1 MFKYV
6 VSAVLSS
13 LLAGSLQAAPV
24 VFPKQVT
31 LVGPESSQ
39 QLVVTADLEQKQSVD
54 LTRTVV
60 YRSSDPAIVTVSG
73 RGLVQP
79 VAEGNTTIVVVGESG
94 ERMIPVTV
102 QAMRSPPP
110 VSFRQQIQPVL
121 TKAGCNSGGCHGK
134 AEGQNG
140 FKLSVFGF
148 DDVADHEALVS
159 ASRGRRVRVAAPA
172 SSLLLGKATSRVPHG
187 GGRKI
192 EEGGLW
198 YQLLRRWMAEG
209 ARLDDQQPEH
219 RLQLSIYPAE
229 VQLLA
234 GSGHQLQVFA
244 EDESG
249 QRRCVTREAEFISNA
264 VEVAVV
270 DRDGWVQ
277 VDNVPGEAAILAR
290 YKGSVAVARVTL
302 PQADRF
308 DRPPVQ
314 NEVDPLVWDRLE
326 SLGIQPSER
335 TTDAVFLRRV
345 FLDTIG
351 TLPTIEETKQ
361 FLASENPAKRKQLID
376 SLLQR
381 TEYADFWAMKWA
393 DILRVD
399 REIIGPVGTVAMT
412 RWLRRQFAGNV
423 PYDQFVQDIVT
434 VRGST
439 HSETPAAMYVVHDSP
454 EKLARSMSQV
464 FLGVRIECAQCH
476 HHPFERWSQSD
487 YVAFSG
493 FFTGL
498 KQKTAAGGSKKV
510 YDVAGLDL
518 KHPRSG
524 ETVSVAG
531 LGSDPVDLAQVE
543 SRRVALAQWMTA
555 DKNPFL
561 ARMLVNRLWSH
572 YLGRGLVEPI
582 DDMRATNPAT
592 NEPLLQLLAD
602 RFVES
607 GYDVK
612 QLTRLILNSR
622 TYQLSSRRNESN
634 QRDDQNFSRAAWRP
648 MPAEVLLD
656 AICQV
661 TGVQEHFNG
670 WPTGY
675 RAIEI
680 WDNRMPSY
688 FFRVFGKPQRVSVCE
703 CERGNEPS
711 ISQALHLMNS
721 PESVE
726 KIRHRRG
733 RARKLTRSTLSDDKI
748 VEQLY
753 LAALARYPNA
763 QERELMLGAFR
774 EQDGELRRAVVEDVL
789 WALLNTR
796 EFVFNH

>member
-1 MFKYV
+1 
-6 VSAVLSS
+6 
-13 LLAGSLQAAPV
+13 
-24 VFPKQVT
+24 
-31 LVGPESSQ
+31 
-39 QLVVTADLEQKQSVD
+39 
-54 LTRTVV
+54 
-60 YRSSDPAIVTVSG
+60 
-73 RGLVQP
+73 
-79 VAEGNTTIVVVGESG
+79 
-94 ERMIPVTV
+94 
-102 QAMRSPPP
+102 
-110 VSFRQQIQPVL
+110 
-121 TKAGCNSGGCHGK
+121 
-134 AEGQNG
+134 
-140 FKLSVFGF
+140 
-148 DDVADHEALVS
+148 
-159 ASRGRRVRVAAPA
+159 
-172 SSLLLGKATSRVPHG
+172 
-187 GGRKI
+187 
-192 EEGGLW
+192 
-198 YQLLRRWMAEG
+198 MAEG
-209 ARLDDQQPEH
+209 AKLDDQQPEH
-219 RLQLSIYPAE
+219 RWRLFIYPPE

-244 EDESG
+244 ENEAG

-270 DRDGWVQ
+270 DRDGWIQ
-277 VDNVPGEAAILAR
+277 VNDVPGEAAILAR

-302 PQADRF
+302 PQADQFR
-308 DRPPVQ
+308 RPPEQ
-314 NEVDPLVWDRLE
+314 NEVDPLVWDRLKM
-326 SLGIQPSER
+326 LGIQPSER
-335 TTDAVFLRRV
+335 TTDAAFLRRV

-351 TLPTIEETKQ
+351 TLPTIQETEQ
-361 FLASENPAKRKQLID
+361 FLASKKSGKRAQLID
-376 SLLQR
+376 ALLQR
-381 TEYADFWAMKWA
+381 PEYADFWAMKWA

-399 REIIGPVGTVAMT
+399 REIIGPIGTIAMT

-423 PYDQFVQDIVT
+423 PYDQFVRDVVT

-439 HSETPAAMYVVHDSP
+439 HSETPAAMYVVHDTP

-498 KQKTAAGGSKKV
+498 KQKPSSGGSKKV

-524 ETVSVAG
+524 ETVIVAG
-531 LGSDPVDLAQVE
+531 LGSDPVDLAQVA
-543 SRRVALAQWMTA
+543 SRRVALADWMTA

-561 ARMLVNRLWSH
+561 ARMLANRLWSH

-582 DDMRATNPAT
+582 DDMRVTNPAT
-592 NEPLLQLLAD
+592 NEPLLQRLAD

-656 AICQV
+656 AICRV

-670 WPTGY
+670 WPAGY

-680 WDNRMPSY
+680 WDNRIPSY

-721 PESVE
+721 PESVG
-726 KIRHRRG
+726 KIRHRLG
-733 RARKLTRSTLSDDKI
+733 RARKLTRSTISDDKI

-753 LAALARYPNA
+753 LAALSRYPNA

-774 EQDGELRRAVVEDVL
+774 EKDGDSRREVVEDVL

-796 EFVFNH
+796 EFIFNH